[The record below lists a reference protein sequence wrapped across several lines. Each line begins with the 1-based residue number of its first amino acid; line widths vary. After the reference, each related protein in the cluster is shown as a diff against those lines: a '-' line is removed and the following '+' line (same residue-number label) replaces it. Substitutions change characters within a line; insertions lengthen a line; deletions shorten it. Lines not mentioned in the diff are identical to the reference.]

1 MFRQVFLL
9 VISRKRG
16 WAAIQN
22 KLLTNVLKGVLKI
35 LEKFQE
41 EFYNG
46 VFV

>member
-16 WAAIQN
+16 CDAIQN